1 MYPKIVIFLW
11 WQFLLWWIDSDKA
24 NIKKTYKEH
33 CPWSLEWSRD
43 RNFSNSTTYQITN
56 IRKPWTLNRFS
67 SLSLCVSKLG
77 NQRFT
82 WSFFNSVDDDDVAL
96 IIHYFQVDLDF
107 RNTAKFPYLYFVWS
121 QELPLFFRSFVE
133 ENKFK
138 LLYTTPSPWA

>member
-1 MYPKIVIFLW
+1 MPLITWMEPRSAF
-11 WQFLLWWIDSDKA
+11 
-24 NIKKTYKEH
+24 T
-33 CPWSLEWSRD
+33 
-43 RNFSNSTTYQITN
+43 NFSNSTTYQITN

-107 RNTAKFPYLYFVWS
+107 RNKLNFLTSTLYEVRNSPFFFAASLKKINSNSFIRHQVLEPKVRRQSMQWVAQLPWQVEKSPFESKPYF
-121 QELPLFFRSFVE
+121 
-133 ENKFK
+133 
-138 LLYTTPSPWA
+138 